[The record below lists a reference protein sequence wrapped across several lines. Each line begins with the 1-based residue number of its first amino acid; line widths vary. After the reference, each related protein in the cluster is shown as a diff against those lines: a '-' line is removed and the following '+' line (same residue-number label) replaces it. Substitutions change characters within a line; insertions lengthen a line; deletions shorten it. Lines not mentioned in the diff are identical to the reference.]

1 MKIAKI
7 IHRKSPVTKIYV
19 RTLLPSRRE
28 YIKEDILAVNRII
41 RKNEAKGYYEVID
54 LYAQFVDAKSELPT
68 ELTKDG
74 VHLNDKGY
82 EKWITFEKPIIES
95 L

>member
-1 MKIAKI
+1 M
-7 IHRKSPVTKIYV
+7 
-19 RTLLPSRRE
+19 
-28 YIKEDILAVNRII
+28 IK
-41 RKNEAKGYYEVID
+41 KNETKGFYKVID
-54 LYAQFVDAKSELPT
+54 LYSQFVDAEGQLTK

-82 EKWITFEKPIIES
+82 EKWVNFEKIIIKR

>member
-1 MKIAKI
+1 M
-7 IHRKSPVTKIYV
+7 RY
-19 RTLLPSRRE
+19 
-28 YIKEDILAVNRII
+28 
-41 RKNEAKGYYEVID
+41 
-54 LYAQFVDAKSELPT
+54 LYDQFVDTNGELIK

-82 EKWITFEKPIIES
+82 ETWVNFEKSIIEG